1 MPRSVPRQLAR
12 TAAASLLVT
21 VALSSAQPALA
32 APTAAVRVPCSPAA
46 LAAAITGAVSDETLQ
61 LASSCRYVLTAP
73 MPAVSQNLT
82 IQGRKATLERSPLP
96 ATAQFSILTVAG
108 GNLAVS
114 QLNFRNGYG
123 GAITFDPLTTGSLSV
138 TGGSFTGNTGGA
150 INFGQFATGG
160 LSVTRSAFTRN
171 TGGAI
176 NATWSN
182 YGATLTGDTFTGNTG
197 GAVNYSSFSGPLTVT
212 GDTFTGNTGG
222 GINCED
228 NTPYCDFSITRSTFT
243 RNTGSG
249 ISSVVSGPNMALTV
263 TDSAFTGN

>member
-1 MPRSVPRQLAR
+1 V
-12 TAAASLLVT
+12 
-21 VALSSAQPALA
+21 QP
-32 APTAAVRVPCSPAA
+32 TA
-46 LAAAITGAVSDETLQ
+46 LAAAITGAVSGETLQ

-73 MPAVSQNLT
+73 LPAVSQDLT

-96 ATAQFSILTVAG
+96 ATAQFGILTVAA

-182 YGATLTGDTFTGNTG
+182 YGATLTGTTFTGNTG
-197 GAVNYSSFSGPLTVT
+197 GAVNYSSFSGALTVT
-212 GDTFTGNTGG
+212 GDTFTGNSATAAGG
-222 GINCED
+222 GIVNPAAFGTVTLTD
-228 NTPYCDFSITRSTFT
+228 SQVRGNSARSSGGAIYTSGPRSVT
-243 RNTGSG
+243 LTGSLVQANRPDNCAPAD
-249 ISSVVSGPNMALTV
+249 SVPGC
-263 TDSAFTGN
+263 TG